1 MPHFTSIHA
10 ELDLWELF
18 WENQSSIPSTVAGTL
33 KSIDMRGFLNI
44 RTAFIILGTIPI
56 TTCECERS
64 ISVIRRL
71 KTFSRSNMI
80 ESRFNSLAL
89 MSIHQEIFPDVER
102 VIDIFS
108 KSEIS
113 KMSRSGGPTLGNITL
128 HSRNGGLT
136 LGKMTL
142 EDNFC
147 TFCGNK
153 KKVKEEEEVNI
164 RINEKFAL
172 SDFQKYKTV
181 ERKSRFKRKSFA
193 PIISNDSLKKSRSIE
208 NVTINVG
215 IMKDNG
221 KDEINIVRG
230 SKLPIHVPRQGNAK
244 MVFEIACGK
253 HADHNQFFDYNDN
266 WVLLY
271 PDKKKAEYVPGTN
284 SLFTVEKYKESLN
297 KPFSKIDLYLCKQS
311 ILNLEN
317 KEVADLNNDS
327 SISDLDN
334 FCFQYHSEDF
344 NNNTLS
350 NNYLGDFPEKLSI
363 ENNQSFS
370 YFGVVDSKSVKN
382 FKDIS
387 SQQTASQSSSGVSCG
402 LCPVCNQRFP
412 FSVLEQHADNCLK
425 NKEKQIVYLIDSD
438 DSIDLTNSYE
448 KEQDFDKPE
457 NINDLKKKIPVL
469 IKQLSDIHDG
479 DVRINVR
486 RQFEFEDF
494 HKFFTK
500 SWNKDKIHNLYK
512 FSFVGEPAIDTGG
525 VSREFYSEAL
535 KSIKIRFFTGDDL
548 VGYVPSCGILS
559 VADGTVKTIGHLFAA
574 SMVNGGPAP
583 FFLSP

>member
-1 MPHFTSIHA
+1 
-10 ELDLWELF
+10 
-18 WENQSSIPSTVAGTL
+18 
-33 KSIDMRGFLNI
+33 
-44 RTAFIILGTIPI
+44 
-56 TTCECERS
+56 
-64 ISVIRRL
+64 
-71 KTFSRSNMI
+71 
-80 ESRFNSLAL
+80 
-89 MSIHQEIFPDVER
+89 
-102 VIDIFS
+102 
-108 KSEIS
+108 
-113 KMSRSGGPTLGNITL
+113 
-128 HSRNGGLT
+128 
-136 LGKMTL
+136 
-142 EDNFC
+142 
-147 TFCGNK
+147 
-153 KKVKEEEEVNI
+153 
-164 RINEKFAL
+164 
-172 SDFQKYKTV
+172 
-181 ERKSRFKRKSFA
+181 
-193 PIISNDSLKKSRSIE
+193 
-208 NVTINVG
+208 
-215 IMKDNG
+215 MKDNG